1 MAEEKIVK
9 EEKSQTQ
16 TKEVKKTETEPEG
29 RSLLERFFA
38 WIERSPIDE
47 LALLVLVII
56 GLTSRRFERVAGQLY
71 DAGGG
76 MMERVGLFFQRVD
89 PYLINFLR
97 RWLRIVAGLVLVG
110 IVVAISGGKNLALI
124 CFIVASIALIIPLF
138 VLTPQKLQ
146 KGKGLLSNATA
157 GVVNT
162 FREFMVSLN
171 YLGFLLLAVL
181 CLFFFIPAELVA
193 LTAKLGIVVT
203 LIMLMPLSKI
213 MGLKWP
219 TGLVIIWVAVF
230 ALQIGLISFPGTIA
244 TMRAEKRLTQ
254 QSGLL
259 VKVEIDEEMAAYNI
273 VGQKIAVIQK
283 SANLL
288 ASMNNTSRNLNGRTT
303 VLCYYKSDGP
313 SYYLPLVPGINYHVI
328 N

>member
-16 TKEVKKTETEPEG
+16 TKEVTKTETKPEE

-38 WIERSPIDE
+38 WVERSPIDE

-56 GLTSRRFERVAGQLY
+56 GLTSRHFERVAGQLY

-97 RWLRIVAGLVLVG
+97 RWLRIVAGLVFVG

-124 CFIVASIALIIPLF
+124 SFILASIVLIIPLF
-138 VLTPQKLQ
+138 ILTPQKLK

-157 GVVNT
+157 EVVNT

-171 YLGFLLLAVL
+171 YVGFLLLAVL
-181 CLFFFIPAELVA
+181 CLFFFVPAELVA

-203 LIMLMPLSKI
+203 LTMLMPLSKI
-213 MGLKWP
+213 IGLKWP

-244 TMRAEKRLTQ
+244 TMKAERRLTQ
-254 QSGLL
+254 ENGLL
-259 VKVEIDEEMAAYNI
+259 VRVGIDEDMTAYDI
-273 VGQKIAVIQK
+273 IGKKITVVSK
-283 SANLL
+283 NTTML
-288 ASMNNTSRNLNGRTT
+288 ASMNVTSRNLNGRTT
-303 VLCYYKSDGP
+303 VLCYYKSDGSP
-313 SYYLPLVPGINYHVI
+313 YYLPLVPNINYHVI
-328 N
+328 K